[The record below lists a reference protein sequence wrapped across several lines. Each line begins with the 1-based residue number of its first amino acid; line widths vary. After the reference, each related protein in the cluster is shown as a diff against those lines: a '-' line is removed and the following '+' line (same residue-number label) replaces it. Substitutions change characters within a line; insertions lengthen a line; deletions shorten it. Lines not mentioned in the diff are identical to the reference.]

1 MSDDIYQEE
10 IDYLHSEIDR
20 AYKQYTA
27 IARPFIERII
37 HIEQMRLPKRLIYFV
52 PSNERGNQQQMVMLM
67 NGEIT

>member
-37 HIEQMRLPKRLIYFV
+37 RIEQMRPPKRLISFDL
-52 PSNERGNQQQMVMLM
+52 SNGRGNQQHMFMLR
-67 NGEIT
+67 NGKTT